1 MDVRD
6 WMTLLVAVAA
16 IAGALVLEHVL
27 VGHRHWPAR
36 WYYALGLMT
45 VLAGL
50 LAWGMARGVRLGP
63 VTCLAL
69 FLAGCAS
76 GVPDFLLLRVEEAR
90 RERAWATLEA
100 SNAELAG
107 QLRLL
112 LSKPVNSN
120 YMRRL
125 REMVETAAFAT
136 AAMQREREL
145 VELAERQAGELL
157 AQIRDLVG
165 EGEPCRSR

>member
-1 MDVRD
+1 MVFSD
-6 WMTLLVAVAA
+6 WITLGVATILIASALVIEHLLV
-16 IAGALVLEHVL
+16 GQ
-27 VGHRHWPAR
+27 RRWPAR
-36 WYYALGLMT
+36 WYYALGLVT
-45 VLAGL
+45 VLGGL
-50 LAWGMARGVRLGP
+50 LAWGAIRGVRLEP

-76 GVPDFLLLRVEEAR
+76 GVPDFLLLQVEEAR
-90 RERAWATLEA
+90 RERAWVMLEA
-100 SNAELAG
+100 NNAELAG

-112 LSKPVNSN
+112 LTKPINSN

-145 VELAERQAGELL
+145 VEVAERQAGELL
-157 AQIRDLVG
+157 SQIRAIVG
-165 EGEPCRSR
+165 EGGKGK

>member
-1 MDVRD
+1 
-6 WMTLLVAVAA
+6 
-16 IAGALVLEHVL
+16 LE
-27 VGHRHWPAR
+27 
-36 WYYALGLMT
+36 
-45 VLAGL
+45 
-50 LAWGMARGVRLGP
+50 P

-76 GVPDFLLLRVEEAR
+76 GVPDFLLLQVEEAR
-90 RERAWATLEA
+90 RERAWVMLEA
-100 SNAELAG
+100 NNAELAG

-112 LSKPVNSN
+112 LTKPINSN

-145 VELAERQAGELL
+145 VEVAERQAGELL
-157 AQIRDLVG
+157 SQIRAIVG
-165 EGEPCRSR
+165 EGGKGK